1 MPEILTTLPGR
12 ALYLQHARLLP
23 GRNNPRHGSLSSY
36 HLQVPEVQHLHMIIM
51 DWNGFDDGGAG
62 QNECV
67 GDIENDGVGNGEVPE
82 KAK

>member
-1 MPEILTTLPGR
+1 MPEILTTLPGGS
-12 ALYLQHARLLP
+12 LYLQHARLLP
-23 GRNNPRHGSLSSY
+23 GRNHPRHGSLSSC
-36 HLQVPEVQHLHMIIM
+36 HLQVPEVQHSHLIII

-82 KAK
+82 KAN